1 MWQIICINMIIT
13 NVILRICKFKMNI
26 IDVLIDSYW
35 IKNIKIIC
43 DRYLKKKFQIYFVSY
58 YMQKVNIKI
67 SRIDEFMV
75 WLIILYTIK

>member
-13 NVILRICKFKMNI
+13 NVILRICMFKMNI

-43 DRYLKKKFQIYFVSY
+43 DRYLNFFFQIYFVSY

-67 SRIDEFMV
+67 TRLDEFMM
-75 WLIILYTIK
+75 